1 MLYQVHAVAVFFF
14 HLFDRVDL
22 AAEVG
27 QLGKFLLNGLQ
38 PFVSLAVRDLGFR
51 TIATLQAILLVRVLN
66 LCDLHSETPDLF
78 PKNP

>member
-1 MLYQVHAVAVFFF
+1 MLFF
-14 HLFDRVDL
+14 HLFDRMNL

-27 QLGKFLLNGLQ
+27 QLGKLLLNRLQ